1 MKPIYFLY
9 IYLAFINLFAL
20 FITVLDKRRAVHHK
34 WRVSEA
40 MLLFV
45 SAIGGGVSMYVTMH
59 IIRHKT
65 KKLKFMLGIP
75 LIIVI
80 ELIAVFWVM
89 NYVI

>member
-1 MKPIYFLY
+1 
-9 IYLAFINLFAL
+9 
-20 FITVLDKRRAVHHK
+20 
-34 WRVSEA
+34 